1 MKFAVYT
8 FCLFFLIG
16 LADLKEEVFGP
27 IGNCQSSEKTLIV
40 YLSRT
45 NNTRVLAEIIH
56 QKVGGELVAL
66 ELENPY
72 PDDYAAIV
80 KQVAHENETGFLPP
94 LKTKVDMSRYN
105 TIFLGFPTWGM
116 QLPPP
121 MKSFLHE
128 NKLSGKTVIPF
139 NTHGG
144 YGLGNSFKTVKE
156 ICPYSNVLKGFSIK
170 GGSERDGIFL
180 AIKDDRKNEVERLVE
195 KWLNEHKLLI
205 NNILYDKN

>member
-1 MKFAVYT
+1 MNKLL
-8 FCLFFLIG
+8 LFFILFS
-16 LADLKEEVFGP
+16 ACFQKETGKEQQQKSDN
-27 IGNCQSSEKTLIV
+27 ILIV

-45 NNTRVLAEIIH
+45 NNTKVLAEIIH
-56 QKVGGELVAL
+56 QKVGGDLVAL

-72 PDDYAAIV
+72 PDDYDAIV

-94 LKTKVDMSRYN
+94 LKTKVDMTRYN

-128 NKLSGKTVIPF
+128 NNLTGKTVIAF

-144 YGLGNSFKTVKE
+144 YGLGNSFEKVKE
-156 ICPYSNVLKGFSIK
+156 LCPNSNVLKGFSMK
-170 GGSERDGIFL
+170 GGSERDGIYL
-180 AIKDDRKNEVERLVE
+180 AIKGASKNEAEKQVE
-195 KWLNEHKLLI
+195 KWLGEIKLL
-205 NNILYDKN
+205 KNKP

>member
-8 FCLFFLIG
+8 LCLFICLG
-16 LADLKEEVFGP
+16 LADLEEERFSQ
-27 IGNCQSSEKTLIV
+27 IGNCQSSERTLII

-45 NNTRVLAEIIH
+45 NNTKVLAEIIH
-56 QKVGGELVAL
+56 QKVGGDLVAL

-72 PDDYAAIV
+72 PDDYDAIV

-94 LKTKVDMSRYN
+94 LKTKVDMTRYN

-128 NKLSGKTVIPF
+128 NNLTGKTVIAF

-144 YGLGNSFKTVKE
+144 YGLGNSFEKVKE
-156 ICPYSNVLKGFSIK
+156 LCPNSNVLKGFSMK
-170 GGSERDGIFL
+170 GGSERDGIYL
-180 AIKDDRKNEVERLVE
+180 AIKGASKNEAEKQVE
-195 KWLNEHKLLI
+195 KWLGEIKLL
-205 NNILYDKN
+205 KNKP

>member
-1 MKFAVYT
+1 MKNMIV
-8 FCLFFLIG
+8 LFISF
-16 LADLKEEVFGP
+16 
-27 IGNCQSSEKTLIV
+27 SSCFQMDTGEKKHSTSDTILIV

-45 NNTRVLAEIIH
+45 NNTKVLAEIIQ
-56 QKVGGELVAL
+56 QKVGGDLVAL

-72 PDDYAAIV
+72 HDDYDAIV

-94 LKTKVDMSRYN
+94 LKSKVDISEYD

-128 NKLSGKTVIPF
+128 NNLSGKTVIPF

-144 YGLGNSFKTVKE
+144 YGLGNSFEMVKE
-156 ICPYSNVLKGFSIK
+156 FCPYSNVLKGFSLE
-170 GGSERDGIFL
+170 GGSERDGIYL
-180 AIKDDRKNEVERLVE
+180 AIKGDRKTEVERQVE
-195 KWLNEHKLLI
+195 KWLYEHKLLI
-205 NNILYDKN
+205 NKVLIDNN

>member
-1 MKFAVYT
+1 MNKLL
-8 FCLFFLIG
+8 LFFILFSSCFQKDAG
-16 LADLKEEVFGP
+16 KEQWQKSDN
-27 IGNCQSSEKTLIV
+27 ILIV

-45 NNTRVLAEIIH
+45 NNTKVLAEIIH
-56 QKVGGELVAL
+56 QKAGGDLVAL

-72 PDDYAAIV
+72 PDDYDAIV

-128 NKLSGKTVIPF
+128 NMLSGKTVIPF

-144 YGLGNSFKTVKE
+144 YGLGNSFEKVKE
-156 ICPYSNVLKGFSIK
+156 LCPDSNVLKGFSMK
-170 GGSERDGIFL
+170 GGSERDGIYL
-180 AIKDDRKNEVERLVE
+180 AIKGDRKNKAERQVE
-195 KWLNEHKLLI
+195 KWLGEFKLL
-205 NNILYDKN
+205 KNKP

>member
-1 MKFAVYT
+1 MNKLL
-8 FCLFFLIG
+8 LFFILFSAC
-16 LADLKEEVFGP
+16 LQKETGKEQQQKSDN
-27 IGNCQSSEKTLIV
+27 ILIV

-45 NNTRVLAEIIH
+45 NNTKVLAEIIH
-56 QKVGGELVAL
+56 QKVGGDLVAL

-72 PDDYAAIV
+72 PDDYDAIV

-94 LKTKVDMSRYN
+94 LKTKVDVSRYK

-128 NKLSGKTVIPF
+128 NMLSGKSVIPF

-144 YGLGNSFKTVKE
+144 YGLGNSFEKVKE
-156 ICPYSNVLKGFSIK
+156 LCPDSNVLKGFSMK
-170 GGSERDGIFL
+170 GGSERDGIYL
-180 AIKDDRKNEVERLVE
+180 AIKGDSKNEAERQVK
-195 KWLNEHKLLI
+195 KWLGEFKLL
-205 NNILYDKN
+205 KNKP